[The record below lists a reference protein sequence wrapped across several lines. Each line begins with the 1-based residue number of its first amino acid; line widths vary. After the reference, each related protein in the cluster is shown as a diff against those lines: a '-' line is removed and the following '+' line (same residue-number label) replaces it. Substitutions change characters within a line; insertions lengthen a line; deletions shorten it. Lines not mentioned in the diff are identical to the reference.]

1 MKVILE
7 IFLRKE
13 LGFEEKFG
21 NILDEGPELVL
32 LLEQVTD
39 FDQRDLKIKNS
50 IKINPKN
57 LVSKWI
63 VPEIGQL
70 ETDLENSL
78 EELLEKRI
86 EALEEGFG
94 ILFDD
99 DLQLELL
106 DNEQIFDLDQESLK
120 AEKSK

>member
-1 MKVILE
+1 MK
-7 IFLRKE
+7 
-13 LGFEEKFG
+13 
-21 NILDEGPELVL
+21 
-32 LLEQVTD
+32 
-39 FDQRDLKIKNS
+39 
-50 IKINPKN
+50 
-57 LVSKWI
+57 I

-70 ETDLENSL
+70 ETDLENNL

-94 ILFDD
+94 ILLDN

-106 DNEQIFDLDQESLK
+106 DNEQIFDLDQESLN

>member
-1 MKVILE
+1 MK
-7 IFLRKE
+7 
-13 LGFEEKFG
+13 
-21 NILDEGPELVL
+21 
-32 LLEQVTD
+32 
-39 FDQRDLKIKNS
+39 
-50 IKINPKN
+50 
-57 LVSKWI
+57 I

-70 ETDLENSL
+70 ETDLENNL

-94 ILFDD
+94 ILLDD

>member
-1 MKVILE
+1 MK
-7 IFLRKE
+7 
-13 LGFEEKFG
+13 
-21 NILDEGPELVL
+21 
-32 LLEQVTD
+32 
-39 FDQRDLKIKNS
+39 
-50 IKINPKN
+50 
-57 LVSKWI
+57 I

-70 ETDLENSL
+70 ETDLENNL

-94 ILFDD
+94 ILLDN

>member
-1 MKVILE
+1 MK
-7 IFLRKE
+7 
-13 LGFEEKFG
+13 
-21 NILDEGPELVL
+21 
-32 LLEQVTD
+32 
-39 FDQRDLKIKNS
+39 
-50 IKINPKN
+50 
-57 LVSKWI
+57 I

-70 ETDLENSL
+70 ETDLENNL
-78 EELLEKRI
+78 EEPLEKRV

>member
-1 MKVILE
+1 MK
-7 IFLRKE
+7 
-13 LGFEEKFG
+13 
-21 NILDEGPELVL
+21 
-32 LLEQVTD
+32 
-39 FDQRDLKIKNS
+39 
-50 IKINPKN
+50 
-57 LVSKWI
+57 I

-70 ETDLENSL
+70 ETDLENNL

-86 EALEEGFG
+86 EALEEGVG
-94 ILFDD
+94 ILLDN

>member
-1 MKVILE
+1 MK
-7 IFLRKE
+7 
-13 LGFEEKFG
+13 
-21 NILDEGPELVL
+21 
-32 LLEQVTD
+32 
-39 FDQRDLKIKNS
+39 
-50 IKINPKN
+50 
-57 LVSKWI
+57 I

-70 ETDLENSL
+70 ETDLENNL

-106 DNEQIFDLDQESLK
+106 DNEQIFDLDQESLN

>member
-1 MKVILE
+1 MKI
-7 IFLRKE
+7 I
-13 LGFEEKFG
+13 
-21 NILDEGPELVL
+21 
-32 LLEQVTD
+32 
-39 FDQRDLKIKNS
+39 
-50 IKINPKN
+50 
-57 LVSKWI
+57 
-63 VPEIGQL
+63 PEIGQL
-70 ETDLENSL
+70 ETDLENNL

>member
-1 MKVILE
+1 MK
-7 IFLRKE
+7 
-13 LGFEEKFG
+13 
-21 NILDEGPELVL
+21 
-32 LLEQVTD
+32 
-39 FDQRDLKIKNS
+39 
-50 IKINPKN
+50 
-57 LVSKWI
+57 I

-70 ETDLENSL
+70 ETDLENNL

>member
-1 MKVILE
+1 MK
-7 IFLRKE
+7 
-13 LGFEEKFG
+13 
-21 NILDEGPELVL
+21 
-32 LLEQVTD
+32 
-39 FDQRDLKIKNS
+39 
-50 IKINPKN
+50 
-57 LVSKWI
+57 I

-94 ILFDD
+94 TLLDN